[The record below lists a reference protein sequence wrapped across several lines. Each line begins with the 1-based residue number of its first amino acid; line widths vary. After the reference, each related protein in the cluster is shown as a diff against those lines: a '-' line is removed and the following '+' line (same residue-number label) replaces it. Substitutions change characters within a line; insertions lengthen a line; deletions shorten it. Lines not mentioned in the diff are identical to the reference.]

1 MARSKRKQAA
11 SARKRSKPRPS
22 LDPLRAGMPAL
33 DSIVGVEEFKK
44 GKSVLHIIHTN
55 EVDAYDQAS
64 SRDKR
69 KKR

>member
-1 MARSKRKQAA
+1 
-11 SARKRSKPRPS
+11 
-22 LDPLRAGMPAL
+22 MPAL